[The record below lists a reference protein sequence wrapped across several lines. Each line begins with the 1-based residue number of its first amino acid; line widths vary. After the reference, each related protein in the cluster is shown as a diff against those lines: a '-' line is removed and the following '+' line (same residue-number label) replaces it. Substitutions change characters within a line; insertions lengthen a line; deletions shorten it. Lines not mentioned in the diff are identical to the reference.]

1 MSYIKRDMEQTIMQY
16 ISMPEI
22 IAILG
27 PRQSGKTTLMKH
39 IFDTLEK
46 GVFLSFE
53 DRKTLELFVED
64 EKTFAE
70 LYARNNRYLFIDE
83 FQYAK
88 EGGQKLKYIYDLYPE
103 TKILISGSSA
113 PSLTIQVYKIPC
125 WKDI

>member
-1 MSYIKRDMEQTIMQY
+1 MSYIKRDMEQTIMQH

-27 PRQSGKTTLMKH
+27 PCQSGKTTLMKH

-70 LYARNNRYLFIDE
+70 LLLEGYLNSIFIR
-83 FQYAK
+83 FL
-88 EGGQKLKYIYDLYPE
+88 LKN
-103 TKILISGSSA
+103 S
-113 PSLTIQVYKIPC
+113 
-125 WKDI
+125 